1 MGYYHAYLY
10 SNEKG
15 RGFFGSRVS
24 EESVMEQGLFRK
36 ESVERVSSPEQ
47 LSDYLHVTSP
57 AIWVVLAAVI
67 VLLASLFIWS
77 GVTAVESCATG
88 RAEVRGGVLTM
99 TFDDA
104 ERAENV
110 AVGMDVK
117 VGDMTTPVLSVG
129 RDESGSPIAVAGAN
143 LPDGSYDARV
153 GYKSTQIISM
163 LFN

>member
-1 MGYYHAYLY
+1 MD
-10 SNEKG
+10 
-15 RGFFGSRVS
+15 
-24 EESVMEQGLFRK
+24 QQLFRK

-57 AIWVVLAAVI
+57 ATWVVLAAVI
-67 VLLASLFIWS
+67 LLLVSLFVWGS
-77 GVTAVESCATG
+77 VTAVESYATG

-104 ERAENV
+104 DRAENV
-110 AVGMDVK
+110 EVGMNVK
-117 VGDMTTPVLSVG
+117 VGDMVTPVLSVG
-129 RDESGSPIAVAGAN
+129 TDEEGRLLAVANAN

-153 GYKSTQIISM
+153 GYRSTQIIDL